1 MKWTTPQWIRALAA
15 GSVLAT
21 VVLAVV
27 LGSVFATVRDG
38 LSVIGGRA
46 APQVSAAT
54 DLYFA
59 LGDMDAQLAND
70 LLAGNDPTLAADR
83 KQALDTYTQRRNQ
96 ADADL
101 QQIATDPSTQQ
112 SVRSVLDQLGQYESL
127 AAQVILLDRNGAAG
141 QPSADVL
148 DLHRQAT
155 DLMRT
160 TLRSVDAITTSNH
173 ELLNATYQS
182 DVDGTV
188 TARLWVALIG
198 TITVALL
205 VAAQVHLRLRLRR
218 RLNPAFL
225 LATLVTAGLT
235 VAGITVLAD
244 ESGHLTVAK
253 SNAFDS
259 IVALSQA
266 RAISYDANADESR
279 YLVDPA
285 RAGQYQQ
292 AFLDKS
298 QSLAGL
304 SGATITSYDAALDGA
319 LKAYRENNSDV
330 RIGGFFGTE
339 LNNITFTGERA
350 AAERT
355 LAAYQAYQTD
365 DRRIRALDGAGDL
378 HRAIAF
384 DVGTAAGQS
393 NADFAGY
400 DSALKTLIDINQ
412 RAFGTAMR
420 DGNDELDGWT
430 WLIPGVG
437 ALLVV
442 GLVVAGTRPRLAEY
456 R

>member
-188 TARLWVALIG
+188 TA
-198 TITVALL
+198 
-205 VAAQVHLRLRLRR
+205 
-218 RLNPAFL
+218 
-225 LATLVTAGLT
+225 
-235 VAGITVLAD
+235 
-244 ESGHLTVAK
+244 
-253 SNAFDS
+253 
-259 IVALSQA
+259 
-266 RAISYDANADESR
+266 
-279 YLVDPA
+279 
-285 RAGQYQQ
+285 
-292 AFLDKS
+292 
-298 QSLAGL
+298 
-304 SGATITSYDAALDGA
+304 
-319 LKAYRENNSDV
+319 
-330 RIGGFFGTE
+330 
-339 LNNITFTGERA
+339 
-350 AAERT
+350 
-355 LAAYQAYQTD
+355 
-365 DRRIRALDGAGDL
+365 
-378 HRAIAF
+378 
-384 DVGTAAGQS
+384 
-393 NADFAGY
+393 
-400 DSALKTLIDINQ
+400 
-412 RAFGTAMR
+412 
-420 DGNDELDGWT
+420 
-430 WLIPGVG
+430 
-437 ALLVV
+437 
-442 GLVVAGTRPRLAEY
+442 
-456 R
+456 